1 MAALG
6 AVQFGEVVEASG
18 HIRVLRPERRFQDR
32 QGAFVEGLGV
42 RIQPDG
48 DVALTFESPRSN
60 WPKLL
65 VFLDKKEREGEE
77 ES

>member
-1 MAALG
+1 
-6 AVQFGEVVEASG
+6 V
-18 HIRVLRPERRFQDR
+18 
-32 QGAFVEGLGV
+32 V

-48 DVALTFESPRSN
+48 DVALTFGSPRGD

-77 ES
+77 EG